1 MTTSEQAEAKRDH
14 PHAGGTSREY
24 GGFADLLKPSSPWQ
38 FGGFPL
44 PDGGFWQYREPNSTV
59 LVRNGRLQ
67 CTVHPF
73 TRTHDRIQFLD
84 NAKQMW
90 FSKERFAV
98 PEHGAIS
105 FELSIAA
112 RGFGTAPGDLY
123 DGFVSFNLLDFSSGW
138 ALDFFVSNDVIA
150 TVYGRLPFPGVTVP
164 DTGPVRNFC
173 LFKELD
179 LPTRPGQRHDFRI
192 VYDRAADTVEWFIDG
207 ELVNREEA
215 VPDKIDG
222 FTAALGLMTEKD
234 LGPNGST
241 SLHGQGLSGEWS
253 PLRIT
258 LLEPRPA

>member
-1 MTTSEQAEAKRDH
+1 MTAAEREANDRG
-14 PHAGGTSREY
+14 AAVTGAAIREY
-24 GGFADLLKPSSPWQ
+24 GGFSDLLKPSSLWQ

-44 PDGGFWQYREPNSTV
+44 PDGGFWQYREPNATV

-67 CTVHPF
+67 CSVFPL
-73 TRTHDRIQFLD
+73 TRTHDRVQFLD

-112 RGFGTAPGDLY
+112 RGIGTAPGDLY

-138 ALDFFVSNDVIA
+138 AIDFFVSNDVIA

-164 DTGPVRNFC
+164 DTGPIRNFC

-179 LPTRPGQRHDFRI
+179 RPTQAGQRHDYRI
-192 VYDRAADTVEWFIDG
+192 VYDRAANSVEWQIDG
-207 ELVNREEA
+207 ERVNREEA

-234 LGPNGST
+234 LGPQGST

-258 LLEPRPA
+258 LIEPTSA